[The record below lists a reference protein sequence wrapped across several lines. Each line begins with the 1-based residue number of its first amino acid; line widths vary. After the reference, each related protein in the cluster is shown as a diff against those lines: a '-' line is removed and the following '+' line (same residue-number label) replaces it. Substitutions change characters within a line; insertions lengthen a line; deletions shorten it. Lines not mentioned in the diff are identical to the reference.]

1 MGSLGLDIK
10 EGFIAVGKAFFNS
23 DEYLLMAKTDAAY
36 VTDLYETFLNRTPSQ
51 AEIDYWVGYLTTG
64 MSRNIALNYF
74 VYSPEFKLYM
84 EGLFGA
90 GMTRPENNLIND
102 FYRGFL
108 NRLPDSAG
116 FNGYLGL
123 MRAAQCTGA
132 HAVKD
137 LSHEIV
143 LGFIQSAEYGLR
155 GRTDSQ
161 FVEDLYDG
169 ILRRGAL
176 PSEVS
181 YWLTFLGGSTREVV
195 LQYFTDSPEFQIR
208 VQQVID
214 AGCL

>member
-1 MGSLGLDIK
+1 
-10 EGFIAVGKAFFNS
+10 
-23 DEYLLMAKTDAAY
+23 
-36 VTDLYETFLNRTPSQ
+36 
-51 AEIDYWVGYLTTG
+51 
-64 MSRNIALNYF
+64 
-74 VYSPEFKLYM
+74 M

-108 NRLPDSAG
+108 NRLPDTG
-116 FNGYLGL
+116 GYNGYLGL
-123 MRAAQCTGA
+123 MRTAQCTGA
-132 HAVKD
+132 QAVRD
-137 LSHEIV
+137 LSHQIA
-143 LGFIQSAEYGLR
+143 LGFIESAEYALR

-181 YWLTFLGGSTREVV
+181 YWVTFLGTGTRAEA

-208 VQQVID
+208 VQAVID
-214 AGCL
+214 AGCLP